1 MSNSNFLH
9 CQGNACKM
17 IKYLYLIR
25 NAGIESSG
33 KTNSTTKT
41 GYDKWAN
48 RQRKVEKANRPE
60 REKKERSVLKK
71 TERKKERSVLR
82 KTERRLESVLKRAPI
97 SLVDCNK
104 NNSLP
109 SYVIDLKLVSN

>member
-48 RQRKVEKANRPE
+48 RQRKVEKATRLE
-60 REKKERSVLKK
+60 RERENRKISFKE
-71 TERKKERSVLR
+71 
-82 KTERRLESVLKRAPI
+82 
-97 SLVDCNK
+97 D
-104 NNSLP
+104 
-109 SYVIDLKLVSN
+109 